1 MLQFIQIG
9 FLDVIDILLVAVL
22 IYQVYQMVRGTIAIR
37 IFSGLLSIYLFWKIV
52 EGLEMELLSEI
63 LGQFIG
69 VGVIVLIIVFQQ
81 ELRNFLLMI
90 GNTNFLNQKI
100 FNGNIFYFGKK
111 DSEEFPLNVE
121 ELARACVNMA
131 ETKTGAL
138 MIISHN
144 HDIDIY
150 LGSGEIINARV
161 SSALLESI
169 FWKNTPLHDGAVLI
183 RDNTILAARCVLPVS
198 ENRDL
203 SASLGMRHRAAMGV
217 SEQSSAISLIVS
229 EQTGTISTIKDGKLQ
244 QNISKGNLLFHLKH
258 LLKKT

>member
-1 MLQFIQIG
+1 MLQFISIG
-9 FLDVIDILLVAVL
+9 LLDVIDIVLVAAL

-37 IFSGLLSIYLFWKIV
+37 IFVGIFTIYLFWKIV
-52 EGLEMELLSEI
+52 EALHMELLSEI

-90 GNTNFLNQKI
+90 GNTNFLNQSLFK
-100 FNGNIFYFGKK
+100 GNIFHFGKK
-111 DSEEFPLNVE
+111 EGEEIPLNID
-121 ELARACVNMA
+121 ELTHACINMSNS
-131 ETKTGAL
+131 KTGAL
-138 MIISHN
+138 IIISYS

-161 SSALLESI
+161 SSALLESV

-198 ENRDL
+198 ESSDL

-229 EQTGTISTIKDGKLQ
+229 EQTGAISTIKEGKFKH
-244 QNISKGNLLFHLKH
+244 NISKSNLALHLRH
-258 LLKKT
+258 LLKKG

>member
-9 FLDVIDILLVAVL
+9 FLDVIDIVLVAVL

-37 IFSGLLSIYLFWKIV
+37 IFLGIFTIYLFWKIV
-52 EGLEMELLSEI
+52 EALHMELLSEI

-90 GNTNFLNQKI
+90 GNTNFLNQGMFK
-100 FNGNIFYFGKK
+100 GNIFHFGKK
-111 DSEEFPLNVE
+111 EGEEFPLNIDE
-121 ELARACVNMA
+121 IARACVNMS

-138 MIISHN
+138 IIISYG

-161 SSALLESI
+161 SSALIESI

-229 EQTGTISTIKDGKLQ
+229 EQTGAISTIKDGKLQ
-244 QNISKGNLLFHLKH
+244 QNISRGNLIFHLKH
-258 LLKKT
+258 LLKKN

>member
-1 MLQFIQIG
+1 
-9 FLDVIDILLVAVL
+9 
-22 IYQVYQMVRGTIAIR
+22 
-37 IFSGLLSIYLFWKIV
+37 
-52 EGLEMELLSEI
+52 MELLSEI

-90 GNTNFLNQKI
+90 GNTNVLNQKM
-100 FNGNIFYFGKK
+100 FKGNIFHFGKK
-111 DSEEFPLNVE
+111 DGEDIPLNVE
-121 ELARACVNMA
+121 EIARACINMS

-138 MIISHN
+138 IIISYG

-183 RDNTILAARCVLPVS
+183 RDNTVLAARCVLPVS
-198 ENRDL
+198 ENREL

-217 SEQSSAISLIVS
+217 SEQTSAISLIVS
-229 EQTGTISTIKDGKLQ
+229 EQTGFITTIKDGKLK
-244 QNISKGNLLFHLKH
+244 QNISRSNLVFHLRH
-258 LLKKT
+258 LLKKV